1 MQNNIKHLHFV
12 GIGGAGMNGIAE
24 VFLTLGYKIT
34 GSDIKESEN
43 TKRIEKL
50 GGKVFIGHD
59 AKNIK
64 GADIVVYSNAVP
76 ETNPELMEAR
86 KQKIPVVP
94 RAVMLDEIMRL
105 KYGIAIAGSHGKTTT
120 TSLLASI
127 FEEAKLDPT
136 YIIGGVVKAKGA
148 HARAG
153 KGKYVIAEAC
163 EAFGSFLKLN
173 PVIVGVTNIDNDHLD
188 YYKRMDSLKEAFV
201 RFINNIPFYG
211 VAYLNGDDIN
221 IRSIQ
226 SDIFVRT
233 VFYGFEKSNDIYAYN
248 IKTTLLTQSFNVIY
262 KNKNLGRFV
271 LGIPGRHNVHN
282 SLMAIAISYDLGIK
296 LSIIKRALKKFKNV
310 KRRFNI
316 FKQKNYIIIDDY
328 AHHPMEI
335 RKVLETGRELAKKKI
350 IVIFQPHLY
359 SRTQIL
365 YKDFASALSIADV
378 VILDKIYPARE
389 APISGVSSELIRDAM
404 IEIGF
409 KNVYYETNW
418 EMIIER
424 LKMVIEKN
432 DIVFLLG
439 AGNIYEIKE
448 EIEKCIK
455 IK

>member
-1 MQNNIKHLHFV
+1 MQNSVKHLHFV

-24 VFLTLGYKIT
+24 VFLNLGYKIT

-43 TKRIEKL
+43 TRRIKKI
-50 GGKVFIGHD
+50 GGRIFIGHN

-64 GADIVVYSNAVP
+64 GADLVVYSNAVS

-120 TSLLASI
+120 TSLLATI

-136 YIIGGVVKAKGA
+136 YIVGGVVRAKGA
-148 HARAG
+148 HAKAG

-173 PVIVGVTNIDNDHLD
+173 PVIVGVTNIDNDHMD
-188 YYKRMDSLKEAFV
+188 YYKKMDSLKEAFV
-201 RFINNIPFYG
+201 QFINNIPFYG
-211 VAYLNGDDIN
+211 VAYLNGDDLN

-233 VFYGFEKSNDIYAYN
+233 VFYGFEKTNDIYAEN
-248 IKTTLLTQSFNVIY
+248 IKTTLLMQSFNVVY
-262 KNKNLGRFV
+262 RKEKLGRFI
-271 LGIPGRHNVHN
+271 LGIPGKHNVHN
-282 SLMAIAISYDLGIK
+282 SLMAIAIAYDTGIK
-296 LSIIKRALKKFKNV
+296 VNIIKKALKKFKNV

-316 FKQKNYIIIDDY
+316 FRQKNYTIIDDY

-335 RKVLETGRELAKKKI
+335 KKVLETGREIARNKI

-359 SRTQIL
+359 SRTQLL
-365 YKDFASALSIADV
+365 YREFASALSIADV
-378 VILDKIYPARE
+378 VILDNIYPARE
-389 APISGVSSELIRDAM
+389 TPVPGVTSALIKDSM
-404 IEIGF
+404 VESGF
-409 KNVYYETNW
+409 KNVYYEKNW

-424 LKMVIEKN
+424 LKKVIDKN
-432 DIVFLLG
+432 DIVFILG
-439 AGNIYEIKE
+439 AGNIYEIRNG
-448 EIEKCIK
+448 IEKWIK
-455 IK
+455 